1 MKYFFSFQD
10 IVEVGDRP
18 TLASKSAAYDRFGF
32 AIETPGNTLEEKAE
46 FLRKQAENNH
56 DNLEDGAEHV
66 RKFVIHY
73 FQKSREIVVVSTNF
87 TQKNEF
93 LWKQVENNH
102 DNLEVGA
109 EHVMIFCLKL
119 FFKIGL
125 ELSKKAEFLSM
136 QA

>member
-1 MKYFFSFQD
+1 MKYFSFFQD

-66 RKFVIHY
+66 I
-73 FQKSREIVVVSTNF
+73 
-87 TQKNEF
+87 
-93 LWKQVENNH
+93 
-102 DNLEVGA
+102 
-109 EHVMIFCLKL
+109 MIFYW
-119 FFKIGL
+119 FFI
-125 ELSKKAEFLSM
+125 
-136 QA
+136 